1 MKGIGDEQGNGPMDF
16 GIVIAFHEALEGS
29 HEMRHDVFRD
39 GFGFQRI
46 QKPLDDPY
54 RL

>member
-1 MKGIGDEQGNGPMDF
+1 MDLS
-16 GIVIAFHEALEGS
+16 VVVAFYKALEGS
-29 HEMRHDVFRD
+29 HEMGHDVFRD

-54 RL
+54 SSG